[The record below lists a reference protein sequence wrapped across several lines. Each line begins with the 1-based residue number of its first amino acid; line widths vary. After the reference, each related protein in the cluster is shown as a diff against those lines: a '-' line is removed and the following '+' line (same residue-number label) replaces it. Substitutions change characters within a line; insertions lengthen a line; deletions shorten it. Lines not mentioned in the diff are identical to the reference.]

1 VLLAVDEELF
11 TRTGPLTP
19 EVLVVVAFVVDVV
32 PLTTVTGPFTPDVP
46 KVSAAC
52 AKGEVSNPRSRT
64 PRITFL
70 LLDTIAT

>member
-1 VLLAVDEELF
+1 MSTVLLFFTTYVAAFVVDA
-11 TRTGPLTP
+11 
-19 EVLVVVAFVVDVV
+19 VVVVIAFVVDVV

-70 LLDTIAT
+70 FLDTIAT